1 LSVSLRHLLSAANF
15 LRTASACCVRSLST
29 SADTAAVRAPDA
41 VRSAKSATCRA
52 QVRSRPKIQK
62 KTHTSFSRRDAWLS
76 ASVTSANRRDAAPA
90 SSLTAAKADASPP
103 ALRAPPFAFGTT
115 AAVVVAAA
123 GATIASWPSSD
134 PTTYRRINYIY
145 ILIKQ
150 KKQSEANDLPTR

>member
-1 LSVSLRHLLSAANF
+1 
-15 LRTASACCVRSLST
+15 
-29 SADTAAVRAPDA
+29 VRAPDA

-52 QVRSRPKIQK
+52 QVRPRPKIQK
-62 KTHTSFSRRDAWLS
+62 KHTSFSRRDAWLS

-115 AAVVVAAA
+115 TAIVVAAA

-134 PTTYRRINYIY
+134 PATYRRINYIY
-145 ILIKQ
+145 ILIKKTKRSQ
-150 KKQSEANDLPTR
+150 RLTNKIVVHANVGGEVGDAFA